1 METLMATIPQ
11 QARTAQL
18 ALFGQRLAAPQWR
31 DLAETTR
38 SELVRLLAQLLL
50 SVHGDNPNRAPRNR
64 GERNE

>member
-1 METLMATIPQ
+1 MATIPR

-38 SELVRLLAQLLL
+38 AELVRLLAQLLL
-50 SVHGDNPNRAPRNR
+50 GVHADSPNRVPRDR
-64 GERNE
+64 GERDE